1 MGGGSVTQ
9 ARASGSEV
17 LGQSASAAGLQ
28 SASFSI
34 KSLMSDAF
42 GASLVAHAL
51 SPGVCLCLCECV
63 SRALSFVF
71 TLLGQTSQNRGRL

>member
-1 MGGGSVTQ
+1 MAQ
-9 ARASGSEV
+9 ARATGSEV

-42 GASLVAHAL
+42 GASLEAHTL
-51 SPGVCLCLCECV
+51 SPVFCLCLGECV
-63 SRALSFVF
+63 SRLRIHSTCQYKPQSG
-71 TLLGQTSQNRGRL
+71 TLVVEL